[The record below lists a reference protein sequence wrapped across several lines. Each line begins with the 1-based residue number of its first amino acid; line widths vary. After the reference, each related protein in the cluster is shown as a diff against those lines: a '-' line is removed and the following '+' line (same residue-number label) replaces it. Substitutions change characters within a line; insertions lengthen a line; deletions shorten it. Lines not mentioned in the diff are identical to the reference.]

1 MKAGGWT
8 RRLGA
13 GDRGRRSPAD
23 RAPARPRAGTGTS
36 RTAIEL
42 AAMLRATAAMIAVN
56 STPSI
61 APAATAA
68 DARTKLNSPI

>member
-1 MKAGGWT
+1 MDAGI
-8 RRLGA
+8 
-13 GDRGRRSPAD
+13 
-23 RAPARPRAGTGTS
+23 GTS

-42 AAMLRATAAMIAVN
+42 AAMLSATVAMIAVK

-68 DARTKLNSPI
+68 AARTKLNSPS